1 MKKIIK
7 KTIVSILFTAGL
19 FTGVANGIE
28 KKLPEKVEIALGDII
43 TSGKIDTKD
52 IASEKNIQIL
62 YDFIVSAANDGNLWK
77 MKPRRKANGAVLIK
91 SYEIP
96 FEKVLG
102 INLDSEL
109 PDAAFFYGVLRH
121 SKKINLSPE
130 CKKFFTKTSKRLS
143 TNEVLESS
151 YLSTESITPNI
162 QSGAYYTYTNT
173 RTVTRANVNG
183 TEMQISISDM
193 IGPSTFSMRGI
204 PVGPVGDGVFYY
216 SEKPGMN
223 MTGVTWI
230 KSQMYI
236 SSTITVYLET
246 PDKRTAVA
254 MFSWQSAGWKGM
266 NIIKSY
272 HIYTVLEDTFKTF
285 GNVFGNNKVNSKKAR
300 DIVRKVKNMNSKE
313 KNAIFEK
320 YCDYVKKWGYKKPTG
335 LNRFK
340 KSTFT
345 KIFDEKSLTNMKQDY
360 IDILIIQEAIRT
372 LIGEPTWSTESM
384 LKIVGN
390 NTAPGQN

>member
-1 MKKIIK
+1 M
-7 KTIVSILFTAGL
+7 LFTAGL
-19 FTGVANGIE
+19 FTGVANGI
-28 KKLPEKVEIALGDII
+28 KKNLPEKVEIALGDII

-52 IASEKNIQIL
+52 IASDKNIQII
-62 YDFIVSAANDGNLWK
+62 YDFIVSAASDGNLWK
-77 MKPRRKANGAVLIK
+77 MKPRRKANGAMLIK

-102 INLDSEL
+102 INLDAEL
-109 PDAAFFYGVLRH
+109 PDAAFFYGVLRY
-121 SKKINLSPE
+121 SKKINVSPE

-173 RTVTRANVNG
+173 RTVTRANING

-193 IGPSTFSMRGI
+193 IGSSTFSMRGI
-204 PVGPVGDGVFYY
+204 SVGPIKDGVFYY
-216 SEKPGMN
+216 SQKPGMN
-223 MTGVTWI
+223 MPGVTWI

-236 SSTITVYLET
+236 SSTITVYLEM
-246 PDKRTAVA
+246 PDKKTAVA

-285 GNVFGNNKVNSKKAR
+285 GNVFGNNKINSKRAR
-300 DIVRKVKNMNSKE
+300 DIVRKVKKMNSKE
-313 KNAIFEK
+313 KNALYEK
-320 YCDYVKKWGYKKPTG
+320 YCNYVKEWCYKKPAG

-340 KSTFT
+340 KSTIA
-345 KIFDEKSLTNMKQDY
+345 KIFNEKSLTNMKQDY
-360 IDILIIQEAIRT
+360 IDILIVQEAIRT
-372 LIGEPTWSTESM
+372 LIGEPTWSAKSP

-390 NTAPGQN
+390 DSASGQN

>member
-1 MKKIIK
+1 M
-7 KTIVSILFTAGL
+7 LFTAGL

-28 KKLPEKVEIALGDII
+28 KNLPEKVEIALGDII

-52 IASEKNIQIL
+52 IASDKNIQII
-62 YDFIVSAANDGNLWK
+62 YDFIVSAASDGNLWK
-77 MKPRRKANGAVLIK
+77 MKPRRKANGAMLIK

-102 INLDSEL
+102 INLDAEL
-109 PDAAFFYGVLRH
+109 PDAAFFYGVLRY
-121 SKKINLSPE
+121 SKKINVSPE

-173 RTVTRANVNG
+173 RTVTRANING

-193 IGPSTFSMRGI
+193 IGSSTFSMRGI
-204 PVGPVGDGVFYY
+204 SVGPIKDGVFYY
-216 SEKPGMN
+216 SQKPGMN
-223 MTGVTWI
+223 MPGVTWI

-236 SSTITVYLET
+236 SSTITVYLEM
-246 PDKRTAVA
+246 PDKKTAVA

-285 GNVFGNNKVNSKKAR
+285 GNVFGNNKINSKRAR
-300 DIVRKVKNMNSKE
+300 DIVRKVKKMNSKE
-313 KNAIFEK
+313 KNALYEK
-320 YCDYVKKWGYKKPTG
+320 YCNYVKEWCYKKPAG

-340 KSTFT
+340 KSTIA
-345 KIFDEKSLTNMKQDY
+345 KIFNEKSLTNMKQDY
-360 IDILIIQEAIRT
+360 IDILIVQEAIRT
-372 LIGEPTWSTESM
+372 LIGEPTWSAKSP

-390 NTAPGQN
+390 DSASGQN

>member
-1 MKKIIK
+1 M
-7 KTIVSILFTAGL
+7 
-19 FTGVANGIE
+19 NGIE
-28 KKLPEKVEIALGDII
+28 KKLPEKVEIAIDDII
-43 TSGKIDTKD
+43 TAGKIDTKD
-52 IASEKNIQIL
+52 IASDKNIQIL
-62 YDFIVSAANDGNLWK
+62 YEFIVSAADDGNLWK
-77 MKPRRKANGAVLIK
+77 MKPRRKANGAIIIK
-91 SYEIP
+91 SYKIP
-96 FEKVLG
+96 FEKVLN
-102 INLDSEL
+102 INLDIEL

-130 CKKFFTKTSKRLS
+130 CKKFFSKTSKRLN
-143 TNEVLESS
+143 TNEVLESA

-173 RTVTRANVNG
+173 RTITRANING

-204 PVGPVGDGVFYY
+204 TVGPIEDGVFYY
-216 SEKPGMN
+216 SQKPGMN
-223 MTGVTWI
+223 MPGVTWI

-236 SSTITVYLET
+236 SSTITIYLEM
-246 PDKRTAVA
+246 PDKKTAVA
-254 MFSWQSAGWKGM
+254 MFSWQSAGWKGV

-285 GNVFGNNKVNSKKAR
+285 GNVFGNTKVNSKKAR
-300 DIVRKVKNMNSKE
+300 EIVRKVKNMNLKE
-313 KNAIFEK
+313 KKGFYDK
-320 YCDYVKKWGYKKPTG
+320 YCNYVKQWGYKKPSG

-345 KIFDEKSLTNMKQDY
+345 KIFNEKSLTNMKQDY

-372 LIGEPTWSTESM
+372 LIGEPTWSAKSM
-384 LKIVGN
+384 LKIVGKN
-390 NTAPGQN
+390 RNSGQTN

>member
-1 MKKIIK
+1 MKNFKYI
-7 KTIVSILFTAGL
+7 IVSILFTAGL
-19 FTGVANGIE
+19 FTGVVNGIE
-28 KKLPEKVEIALGDII
+28 KKLPEKVEIAIDDII
-43 TSGKIDTKD
+43 TAGKIDTKD
-52 IASEKNIQIL
+52 IASDKNIQIL
-62 YDFIVSAANDGNLWK
+62 YEFIVSAADDGNLWK
-77 MKPRRKANGAVLIK
+77 MKPRRKANGAIIIK

-102 INLDSEL
+102 INLDTEL

-130 CKKFFTKTSKRLS
+130 CEKFFSKTSKRLN

-173 RTVTRANVNG
+173 RTITRANING

-204 PVGPVGDGVFYY
+204 TVGPIEDGVFYY
-216 SEKPGMN
+216 SQKPGMN
-223 MTGVTWI
+223 MPGVTWI

-236 SSTITVYLET
+236 SSTVTIYLEI
-246 PDKRTAVA
+246 PDKKTAVA
-254 MFSWQSAGWKGM
+254 MFSWQSAGWKGV
-266 NIIKSY
+266 NIIKSH

-285 GNVFGNNKVNSKKAR
+285 GNVFGNAKVNSKKAR
-300 DIVRKVKNMNSKE
+300 DIVRKVKNMSSKE
-313 KNAIFEK
+313 KKVIYEK
-320 YCDYVKKWGYKKPTG
+320 YCDYVKKWCYKKPSG

-340 KSTFT
+340 KSTIT
-345 KIFDEKSLTNMKQDY
+345 KIFNEKSLANMKQDY

-372 LIGEPTWSTESM
+372 LIGEPTWSAKSM

-390 NTAPGQN
+390 DSASGQN